1 MSEEA
6 VIYRDKDGKKIGRD
20 EWIKLQGKKDDKKKR
35 RRDQRPAP
43 EWGTGL
49 VQQQQQE
56 DRQKEEA
63 EISAQPITRYD
74 IDEKYDVELRNRTR
88 DGDPMAEFQDSDDSE
103 RKAHKKREK
112 ALKKEERKK
121 EKQERKRLKR
131 GEGGDG
137 QPDGSEHTSREGAVT
152 GPDDGQAN
160 RDSTGESKK
169 EASGSWGG
177 YPPGLPPVPRPKCR
191 YATPPNRF
199 EIQAGYRWD
208 GVVRGVGFEEKLMTV
223 SNIFAPVC

>member
-1 MSEEA
+1 MPSVWLSIPVA
-6 VIYRDKDGKKIGRD
+6 CTRVI
-20 EWIKLQGKKDDKKKR
+20 
-35 RRDQRPAP
+35 
-43 EWGTGL
+43 
-49 VQQQQQE
+49 
-56 DRQKEEA
+56 
-63 EISAQPITRYD
+63 RYD

-131 GEGGDG
+131 GEAGDG
-137 QPDGSEHTSREGAVT
+137 QPDGSEHTSREGALA

-169 EASGSWGG
+169 EASGSCGKMQRLHTPDRLFLVIVHNFRCLFFCVEHAGG

-208 GVVRGVGFEEKLMTV
+208 GVVRGVGFEEKLMNRENAKKLETEQAYTWN
-223 SNIFAPVC
+223 SEDI